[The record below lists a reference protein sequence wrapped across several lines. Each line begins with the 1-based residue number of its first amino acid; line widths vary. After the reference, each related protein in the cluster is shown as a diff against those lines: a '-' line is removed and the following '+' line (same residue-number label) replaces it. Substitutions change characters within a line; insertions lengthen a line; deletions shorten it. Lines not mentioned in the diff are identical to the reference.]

1 MIQLVTKEFFN
12 KNVGKTDYDIVPAD
26 LEKFEIGKEININ
39 AAPFEFCPIY
49 YNIPEYG
56 YFVYLNY
63 VPKVAIPKNNP
74 RPIDVNGQIIQGVLD
89 FSHWKL
95 RLQELEDIYI
105 VNEYDRIFRAE
116 IPETSLKNIIPED
129 LPNKSTWQLYNTL
142 TQETIRFNLWRK
154 KDLFINRHNYK
165 VMVPQVKQVP
175 YNEME
180 CNNRSRFVAL
190 LLDKHHNSIKWI
202 K

>member
-12 KNVGKTDYDIVPAD
+12 KNVGETDYDIVSAD
-26 LEKFEIGKEININ
+26 LEKFEIGKEINVN
-39 AAPFEFCPIY
+39 AASFEFCPIY
-49 YNIPEYG
+49 YNIPGYG
-56 YFVYLNY
+56 YFAYLNY

-74 RPIDVNGQIIQGVLD
+74 RPIDVSSQIIQGVLD
-89 FSHWKL
+89 FSHWEL
-95 RLQELEDIYI
+95 RLQEPEDTYI

-116 IPETSLKNIIPED
+116 ISETSLKNIIPED

-142 TQETIRFNLWRK
+142 TQEIIRFNLWRK

-165 VMVPQVKQVP
+165 VTVPQVKQVP
-175 YNEME
+175 YNETE

-190 LLDKHHNSIKWI
+190 LLDKHYNSIKWI